1 MQNIFVDAL
10 HYIAVLLPDDDLH
23 DRALRTANA
32 LTEVSFVT
40 SDPVL
45 VEVLAYVCE
54 RGDHAR
60 LQAVRLVELLRSD
73 KRTTIIPQTRQLFDR
88 GIALYAGRLDKGYS
102 LTDCMS
108 MVICAERRLSSVL
121 THDRHF
127 TQEGYE
133 ILL

>member
-1 MQNIFVDAL
+1 MQSIFVDAL

-32 LTEVSFVT
+32 LTGVTFVT

-54 RGDHAR
+54 RGHHAR
-60 LQAVRLVELLRSD
+60 LQAVGLVELVRSD
-73 KRTTIIPQTRQLFDR
+73 ERTTIIPQTRELFDR
-88 GIALYAGRLDKGYS
+88 GLSLYAQRLDKGYS

-108 MVICAERRLSSVL
+108 MVICHDRKVSTVL
-121 THDRHF
+121 TRDRHF
-127 TQEGYE
+127 EQEGLT